1 MNKKWIIIILVVLVV
16 IGVVF
21 VVATKRG
28 KEKPP
33 ITRVS
38 KKSLGSTGELR
49 WDKNKREYFDP
60 VIEPDRT
67 VRK

>member
-1 MNKKWIIIILVVLVV
+1 MNKKWIIIILVVLAV

-21 VVATKRG
+21 VMATKRG

-33 ITRVS
+33 ITHVS

-49 WDKNKREYFDP
+49 WDPAKKEYFDP
-60 VIEPDRT
+60 VIEKER
-67 VRK
+67 VVI